1 MRGRFHHQLFSCR
14 SDFEET
20 RCVSLNP
27 TTPLAFA
34 CECYIETT
42 VSLQSNYSTSRHND
56 KIAAP
61 GEGHKPGSDRQ
72 KYVVESE
79 LVILSIL

>member
-20 RCVSLNP
+20 RRVSLNP

-34 CECYIETT
+34 CESYIETT
-42 VSLQSNYSTSRHND
+42 FLFLKRLFTIMTKLLRKERGISPVQIDKST
-56 KIAAP
+56 
-61 GEGHKPGSDRQ
+61 
-72 KYVVESE
+72 
-79 LVILSIL
+79 